1 MQFLDD
7 RLATQPL
14 IFLPYTRPNPPQTRV
29 GVKIKM
35 KAVNHTF

>member
-14 IFLPYTRPNPPQTRV
+14 IFLPYTRPNPLDSG
-29 GVKIKM
+29 GVKIEM